1 MNFLVNLSRGI
12 HRFSQFTGKLI
23 AWLTLF
29 MVVFSVINVLASWL
43 FNTSW
48 IWMRESVTWM
58 HGANFLLAA
67 AYTLNRQAHVRVDIF
82 YSKMSPQK
90 QALVDFVG
98 TLLLMLPTSIFIAW
112 ASWPAFLLSWRVG
125 EVSSEAGGLP
135 ALWILKGFLL
145 MMPLFLIIE
154 SINQLV
160 KSGIKYSSQPS
171 QNRLE
176 NNSPPGAL

>member
-1 MNFLVNLSRGI
+1 MKALDNFSLFV
-12 HRFSQFTGKLI
+12 GKSI

-29 MVVFSVINVLASWL
+29 MVLFSVINVLASWL

-48 IWMRESVTWM
+48 IWLRESVTWM

-67 AYTLNRQAHVRVDIF
+67 AYTLNHQGHVRVDIF
-82 YSKMSPQK
+82 YSKMSRQK

-98 TLLLMLPTSIFIAW
+98 TLLLLLPTSLFIAW

-135 ALWILKGFLL
+135 AIYILKSFLL
-145 MMPLFLIIE
+145 LMPILLILE
-154 SINQLV
+154 AINQLI
-160 KSGIKYSSQPS
+160 KSVMQMTLKQTEA
-171 QNRLE
+171 N
-176 NNSPPGAL
+176 